1 MILPQ
6 SKKYFWQIPSS
17 LFNLLYCLFTIVA
30 YNSTFISAAC
40 KHNQSVWGGLAVTI
54 CIFCTLYI
62 ILSALF
68 CQRLVKALAIFFCFA
83 NTAAFY
89 FMNAYGVV
97 IDKIMLLNVLQTDVY
112 EVADLLSFKMLAY
125 LLCLVVIPSYLII
138 KTDIVFPPLKQNLKY
153 KLTTS
158 FIALFIAGLIIGSA
172 LSFNSEVLK
181 EHKPLK
187 NTLIPANYIG
197 AIISVI
203 KIKMQY
209 IGIELKQIS
218 QDAKMLPQKE
228 GAKPNLIVVIIG
240 ESARDANFSL
250 SGYKRPTNQPLEKY
264 ADELIYFDNFYS
276 CGTATAVSLPC
287 IFSPDGRRHFKPES
301 EKYTENVLDII
312 DHAGYKLLWRE
323 NNTDCKDN
331 CNRIEQERFCNV
343 KECPDEILLT
353 NFAQKITSTDLPT
366 LVVLH
371 QRGSHGPLYKLRYP
385 KEFEIYK
392 PICKN
397 EFLQKCSEQEL
408 INVYDNTVYYTSYML
423 AQTIEELKALEDKYN
438 IAMIFTSDH
447 GESLGKDGIYLHSAP
462 YDTAPDEQ
470 KHIPTMLWFSSDYV
484 KDNNLDMD
492 CVRQMKSDYFSHDNI
507 FHTLLGMS
515 RVSSSYYKQELDMLA
530 KCRR

>member
-203 KIKMQY
+203 KIKMQ
-209 IGIELKQIS
+209 
-218 QDAKMLPQKE
+218 P
-228 GAKPNLIVVIIG
+228 
-240 ESARDANFSL
+240 AR
-250 SGYKRPTNQPLEKY
+250 
-264 ADELIYFDNFYS
+264 
-276 CGTATAVSLPC
+276 
-287 IFSPDGRRHFKPES
+287 
-301 EKYTENVLDII
+301 
-312 DHAGYKLLWRE
+312 
-323 NNTDCKDN
+323 
-331 CNRIEQERFCNV
+331 
-343 KECPDEILLT
+343 
-353 NFAQKITSTDLPT
+353 
-366 LVVLH
+366 
-371 QRGSHGPLYKLRYP
+371 
-385 KEFEIYK
+385 
-392 PICKN
+392 
-397 EFLQKCSEQEL
+397 
-408 INVYDNTVYYTSYML
+408 
-423 AQTIEELKALEDKYN
+423 
-438 IAMIFTSDH
+438 
-447 GESLGKDGIYLHSAP
+447 
-462 YDTAPDEQ
+462 
-470 KHIPTMLWFSSDYV
+470 
-484 KDNNLDMD
+484 
-492 CVRQMKSDYFSHDNI
+492 
-507 FHTLLGMS
+507 
-515 RVSSSYYKQELDMLA
+515 
-530 KCRR
+530 